1 MGTEVAELLAE
12 RLRAGYANA
21 LDEGLAAPA
30 DFVGEEVEIVH
41 EPARA
46 DDGPRPGAL
55 MAKRWRREGSTLRA
69 AMPDFAVTD
78 VVVRADGDDRVVLR
92 GMTSGTP
99 PDRDVLVSDFEITY
113 GLENG
118 RIVRAEVRV
127 TPR

>member
-1 MGTEVAELLAE
+1 MAELLAE

-21 LDEGLAAPA
+21 MDEGLAAPA

-41 EPARA
+41 EPPRP

-78 VVVRADGDDRVVLR
+78 VVVQTDGDDRVVLR
-92 GMTSGTP
+92 GTTYGTP
-99 PDRDVLVSDFEITY
+99 PDRDLLVSGFEITY

>member
-1 MGTEVAELLAE
+1 
-12 RLRAGYANA
+12 
-21 LDEGLAAPA
+21 
-30 DFVGEEVEIVH
+30 
-41 EPARA
+41 
-46 DDGPRPGAL
+46 

-78 VVVRADGDDRVVLR
+78 VVVQADGDDRVVLR
-92 GMTSGTP
+92 GTTHGTP
-99 PDRDVLVSDFEITY
+99 PGRDVLVSDFEITY

>member
-1 MGTEVAELLAE
+1 M
-12 RLRAGYANA
+12 
-21 LDEGLAAPA
+21 DEGLAAPA

-41 EPARA
+41 EPARP

-78 VVVRADGDDRVVLR
+78 VVVQVDGDDSVVLR
-92 GMTSGTP
+92 GTTRGTP
-99 PDRDVLVSDFEITY
+99 PDGALLVSDFEITY
-113 GLENG
+113 ALEHG
-118 RIVRAEVRV
+118 RIVRAEVRA

>member
-1 MGTEVAELLAE
+1 MAQLLAE

-21 LDEGLAAPA
+21 MDEGLGAPA

-41 EPARA
+41 EPARP

-55 MAKRWRREGSTLRA
+55 MAKRWRREGATLRA

-78 VVVRADGDDRVVLR
+78 VVVQADGDDRVVLR
-92 GMTSGTP
+92 GVTHGTP
-99 PDRDVLVSDFEITY
+99 PDGDMLISEFEITY

-118 RIVRAEVRV
+118 RIVRALVRA